1 MKAGKAGLDEKA
13 RNGWKGMV
21 GYWVMAGRAG
31 ADENGRTDGKGRDR

>member
-13 RNGWKGMV
+13 RNGWKGEV